1 MSCKLMT
8 AMGTKKQN
16 VPADNFINGGQ
27 ESSPLTFRKEIKNN

>member
-16 VPADNFINGGQ
+16 VPADNFI
-27 ESSPLTFRKEIKNN
+27 TVDKNRVR